1 MKDIKAL
8 NFFEIIVIWINEYF
22 WYGFR
27 AFATCK
33 SYLTLLVC
41 KRQRGKNKLKGNK
54 DGLERMC
61 DRLGISSANPPIS
74 PFGQIIKKHIVSF
87 KLWSVFVK
95 ILFLFGFVL
104 KDFKANQERE
114 VNCTWKTTS
123 DVSKITR
130 ALYRALHIGTYT
142 SLISRYTETGEEDVC
157 HFNFM

>member
-8 NFFEIIVIWINEYF
+8 NVFEIIVIWINEYF
-22 WYGFR
+22 CYGFR

-74 PFGQIIKKHIVSF
+74 PFGQIIKKHIVRF
-87 KLWSVFVK
+87 KLWSAFVK

-114 VNCTWKTTS
+114 VKFYMKNYKWCFKNYSSPLQSTAHW
-123 DVSKITR
+123 
-130 ALYRALHIGTYT
+130 HIHE
-142 SLISRYTETGEEDVC
+142 LNI
-157 HFNFM
+157 

>member
-22 WYGFR
+22 CNGFG

-61 DRLGISSANPPIS
+61 DRLGISSANPPS
-74 PFGQIIKKHIVSF
+74 AR
-87 KLWSVFVK
+87 SVK
-95 ILFLFGFVL
+95 
-104 KDFKANQERE
+104 
-114 VNCTWKTTS
+114 
-123 DVSKITR
+123 
-130 ALYRALHIGTYT
+130 
-142 SLISRYTETGEEDVC
+142 
-157 HFNFM
+157 